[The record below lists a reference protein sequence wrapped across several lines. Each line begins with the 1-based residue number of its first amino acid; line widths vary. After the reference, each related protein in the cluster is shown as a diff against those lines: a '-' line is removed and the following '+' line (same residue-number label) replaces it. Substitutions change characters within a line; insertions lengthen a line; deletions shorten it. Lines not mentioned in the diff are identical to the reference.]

1 MRALIRP
8 RPLAGTITAPASKS
22 EAHRFLICA
31 ALSDRPTRLT
41 LNGTSEDI
49 EATADCLRSLGAEV
63 LQEEGALVVT
73 PIRRVPDSPLLDCR
87 ESGSTLRFL
96 LPVAT
101 ALAGEVRFTGSGRL
115 PERPIGALQAAMAQH
130 GVSFSADHLP
140 FKTSGRLQGGAF
152 DLPGDVSSQYVTGLL
167 LTLPLLDGDNL
178 LTVHPPLRSAAYLDI
193 TLTALRRF
201 GVRPSEE
208 GGGTGLPRRFQL
220 SGPQPFRS
228 PGDLEVE
235 GDWSGAAF
243 LLAAGALTGP
253 VTVRGLDPA
262 SPQGDRRMLDF
273 LKAFGAEVSLRKGA
287 VTVGPGSLRGLE
299 DHPLDVDATP
309 DLLPVLAATAAWASG
324 RTAFVN
330 GGRLRLKESD
340 RIASTL
346 SLIRSLGGRAA
357 ETPEGDGLIVHGGGL
372 VGGTAEGFHDHR
384 IVMAAAV
391 AASRCPQGVTV
402 TDAEACSKSYPAFF
416 EDYARLGGDVHVL

>member
-8 RPLAGTITAPASKS
+8 RPLAGTVTAPASKS
-22 EAHRFLICA
+22 EAHRLLICA

-41 LNGTSEDI
+41 LNNTSEDI

-63 LQEEGALVVT
+63 LREEGALAVV
-73 PIRRVPDSPLLDCR
+73 PIKHVPENPLLDCR

-96 LPVAT
+96 LPVAA
-101 ALAGEVRFTGSGRL
+101 ALAEEARFTGSGRL
-115 PERPIGALQAAMAQH
+115 PERPIGALQAAMARH
-130 GVSFSADHLP
+130 GVSFSADRLP
-140 FKTSGRLQGGAF
+140 FRTSGRLQAGAF

-167 LTLPLLDGDNL
+167 LTLPLLSGDSL

-193 TLTALRRF
+193 TLAALRRF
-201 GVRPSEE
+201 GVRPREE
-208 GGGTGLPRRFQL
+208 GGGADLPRRFQL
-220 SGPQPFRS
+220 SGPQAFHT
-228 PGDLEVE
+228 PGVLEVG

-243 LLAAGALTGP
+243 FLAAGVLTGP
-253 VTVRGLDPA
+253 VSVRGLDPA
-262 SPQGDRRMLDF
+262 SPQGDRRILDF
-273 LKAFGAEVSLRKGA
+273 LKAFGAEVSLRKDA
-287 VTVGPGSLRGLE
+287 VTVAPGSLRGLE
-299 DHPLDVDATP
+299 GCPLNVDATP
-309 DLLPVLAATAAWASG
+309 DLLPVLAATAAWADG

-346 SLIRSLGGRAA
+346 SLIRSLGGRAE
-357 ETPEGDGLIVHGGGL
+357 ETPEGDGLIVQGGGL

>member
-8 RPLAGTITAPASKS
+8 RPLAGTVTAPASKS
-22 EAHRFLICA
+22 EAHRLLICA

-41 LNGTSEDI
+41 LNNTSEDI

-63 LQEEGALVVT
+63 LREEGALAVV
-73 PIRRVPDSPLLDCR
+73 PIKRVPDNPLLDCR

-96 LPVAT
+96 LPVAA

-115 PERPIGALQAAMAQH
+115 PERPIGALQAAMARH
-130 GVSFSADHLP
+130 GVSFSADRLP

-167 LTLPLLDGDNL
+167 LTLPLLDGDSL

-193 TLTALRRF
+193 TLAALRRF
-201 GVRPSEE
+201 GIRPRED
-208 GGGTGLPRRFQL
+208 GGAGLPRRFQL
-220 SGPQPFRS
+220 SGPQPLRS
-228 PGDLEVE
+228 PGVLEVG

-262 SPQGDRRMLDF
+262 SPQGDRRILDF
-273 LKAFGAEVSLRKGA
+273 LDAFGAEVSLKGDA
-287 VTVGPGSLRGLE
+287 ATVGPGSLHGLE
-299 DHPLDVDATP
+299 DRPLDVDATP
-309 DLLPVLAATAAWASG
+309 DLLPVLAATAAWANG
-324 RTAFVN
+324 KTAFVN

-346 SLIRSLGGRAA
+346 VLIRSLGGRAE

-372 VGGTAEGFHDHR
+372 AGGTAEGFRDHR
-384 IVMAAAV
+384 IVMAAAI

>member
-8 RPLAGTITAPASKS
+8 RPLAGTVTAPASKS
-22 EAHRFLICA
+22 EAHRLLICA

-41 LNGTSEDI
+41 LNNTSEDI

-63 LQEEGALVVT
+63 LREEGALAVV
-73 PIRRVPDSPLLDCR
+73 PIKRVPDNPLLDCR

-96 LPVAT
+96 LPVAA

-115 PERPIGALQAAMAQH
+115 PERPIGALQAAMARH
-130 GVSFSADHLP
+130 GVSFSADRLS

-167 LTLPLLDGDNL
+167 LTLPLLDGDSL

-193 TLTALRRF
+193 TLAALRRF
-201 GVRPSEE
+201 GIRPRED
-208 GGGTGLPRRFQL
+208 GGAGLPRRFQL
-220 SGPQPFRS
+220 SGPQPLRS
-228 PGDLEVE
+228 PGVLEVG

-262 SPQGDRRMLDF
+262 SPQGDRRILDF
-273 LKAFGAEVSLRKGA
+273 LDAFGAEVSLKGDA
-287 VTVGPGSLRGLE
+287 ATVGPGSLHGLE
-299 DHPLDVDATP
+299 DRPLDVDATP
-309 DLLPVLAATAAWASG
+309 DLLPVLAATAAWANG
-324 RTAFVN
+324 KTAFVN

-346 SLIRSLGGRAA
+346 VLIRSLGGRAE

-372 VGGTAEGFHDHR
+372 AGGTAEGFRDHR
-384 IVMAAAV
+384 IVMAAAI

>member
-8 RPLAGTITAPASKS
+8 RPLAGTVTAPASKS
-22 EAHRFLICA
+22 EAHRLLICA

-41 LNGTSEDI
+41 LNNISEDI

-63 LQEEGALVVT
+63 LHEEGSLVVT
-73 PIRRVPDSPLLDCR
+73 PIMRVPDSPLLDCR

-96 LPVAT
+96 LPVAA

-115 PERPIGALQAAMAQH
+115 PERPIGALQAAMARH
-130 GVSFSADHLP
+130 GVSFSADRLP

-167 LTLPLLDGDNL
+167 LTLPLLSGDSL

-201 GVRPSEE
+201 GIRPRED
-208 GGGTGLPRRFQL
+208 GGAGLPRRFQL
-220 SGPQPFRS
+220 SGPQSFRS
-228 PGDLEVE
+228 PGVLEVG

-262 SPQGDRRMLDF
+262 SPQGDRRILDF
-273 LKAFGAEVSLRKGA
+273 LKAFGAEVSLRKDA
-287 VTVGPGSLRGLE
+287 VTVAPGSLRGLE
-299 DHPLDVDATP
+299 GCPLDVDATP
-309 DLLPVLAATAAWASG
+309 DLLPVLAATAAWADG

-346 SLIRSLGGRAA
+346 VLIRSLGGRAE

-372 VGGTAEGFHDHR
+372 SGGTAEGFRDHR

>member
-8 RPLAGTITAPASKS
+8 RPLAGTVTAPASKS

-41 LNGTSEDI
+41 LNNTSEDI
-49 EATADCLRSLGAEV
+49 EATADCLQSLGAEV
-63 LQEEGALVVT
+63 LHEEGSLVVT

-96 LPVAT
+96 LPVAA

-115 PERPIGALQAAMAQH
+115 PERPIGALQAAMARH
-130 GVSFSADHLP
+130 GVSFSADRLP

-167 LTLPLLDGDNL
+167 LSLPLLDGDSL

-201 GVRPSEE
+201 GIRPRED
-208 GGGTGLPRRFQL
+208 GGAGLPRRFQL
-220 SGPQPFRS
+220 SGPQSFRS
-228 PGDLEVE
+228 PGVLEVG

-253 VTVRGLDPA
+253 VTVRGLDPT
-262 SPQGDRRMLDF
+262 SPQGDRRILDF
-273 LKAFGAEVSLRKGA
+273 LEAFGAEVSLRGDA
-287 VTVGPGSLRGLE
+287 ATVGPGSLQGLG
-299 DHPLDVDATP
+299 DRPLDVDATP
-309 DLLPVLAATAAWASG
+309 DLLPVLAATAAWANG
-324 RTAFVN
+324 KTAFVN
-330 GGRLRLKESD
+330 GGRLHLKESD

-346 SLIRSLGGRAA
+346 VLIRSLGGRAE
-357 ETPEGDGLIVHGGGL
+357 ETPEGDGLIVQGGGL